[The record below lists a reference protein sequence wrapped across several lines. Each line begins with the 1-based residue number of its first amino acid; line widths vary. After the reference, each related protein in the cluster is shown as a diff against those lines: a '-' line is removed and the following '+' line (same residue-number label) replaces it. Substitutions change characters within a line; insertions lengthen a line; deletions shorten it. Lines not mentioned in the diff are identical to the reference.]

1 MDCSRCGARIG
12 STSKF
17 CEECGARRGVG
28 SDNAVNTGGGDIHGG
43 VFQAGGDIIVGPATP
58 EPPIATYEPVPL
70 WRSPLTLAWLSWI
83 GLLLGI
89 AGVIPF
95 WKLVEPIVKLVS
107 GSSADQ
113 PGLSQVIWGAVLVV
127 VIFLLILTLSL
138 RRTAKTETRRPLMFG
153 LAISGHG
160 RRITFERIRA
170 EKCPKCGGSVRYYD
184 KPTQWINHREANGRR
199 WREVTERVPAL
210 ECRRNQKHWFEVDPA
225 ETLAG

>member
-1 MDCSRCGARIG
+1 MTELAASGIPVTVTCRVLKLSRQPYYRWLADPIRP
-12 STSKF
+12 S
-17 CEECGARRGVG
+17 EVVEAYRA
-28 SDNAVNTGGGDIHGG
+28 NALFDAHK
-43 VFQAGGDIIVGPATP
+43 DDP
-58 EPPIATYEPVPL
+58 EF
-70 WRSPLTLAWLSWI
+70 
-83 GLLLGI
+83 G
-89 AGVIPF
+89 
-95 WKLVEPIVKLVS
+95 
-107 GSSADQ
+107 
-113 PGLSQVIWGAVLVV
+113 
-127 VIFLLILTLSL
+127 LILTLSL